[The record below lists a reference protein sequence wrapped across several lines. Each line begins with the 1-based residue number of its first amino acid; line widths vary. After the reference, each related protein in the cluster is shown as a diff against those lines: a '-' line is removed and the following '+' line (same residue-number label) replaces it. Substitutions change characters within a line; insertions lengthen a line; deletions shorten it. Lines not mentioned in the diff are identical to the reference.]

1 MADRAK
7 IHSALTHPNYVA
19 FTFIVRTGEGTLDQ
33 DGYRRMFGGEL
44 FDVSQGWQHP
54 NRAITKK
61 LGGKPITSTAAG
73 VGQFLFRTWK
83 EIADRYSLPDFSPPN
98 QEFAMCALVARRGAL
113 DDVLAGRLDVAIRKC
128 AKEWASLPGSPYGQP
143 TLSLEKAREVY
154 FLYGGT
160 VADPA
165 ELPKGNAMSPLVI
178 PILQTLGTAIPALA
192 KMFSSGSEVANRNIA
207 AGQIIADKL
216 VEVTQA
222 VNLQE
227 AAEKIQ
233 SNPEV
238 LAEAK
243 QAVAE
248 TVMALTEA
256 GGGGIAEARKAAS
269 NPDSLPF
276 WQNGAFWISLLLT
289 AMPFML
295 LADVFYVH
303 PENYDGNLRTQIV
316 TGVLGVIAIIGAFWL
331 GSSFS
336 SQKKDSMLG
345 NRP

>member
-1 MADRAK
+1 MNATR
-7 IHSALTHPNYVA
+7 IREALQHPNYRA
-19 FTFIVRTGEGTLDQ
+19 FSFVIRTGEGTFDE

-44 FDVSQGWQHP
+44 FDISNGWQHP

-73 VGQFLFRTWK
+73 AGQFLFRTWK
-83 EIADRYSLPDFSPPN
+83 EIADRYSLPDFSPAN
-98 QEFAMCALVARRGAL
+98 QDFAIAALIARRGAL
-113 DDVLAGRLDVAIRKC
+113 DAVLAGRLDEAISRC
-128 AKEWASLPGSPYGQP
+128 NKEWASLPGSPYGQP
-143 TLSLEKAREVY
+143 TITREEARDIFY
-154 FLYGGT
+154 RYGGT
-160 VADPA
+160 PVPS
-165 ELPKGNAMSPLVI
+165 ELPKGGPMSPLVI
-178 PILQTLGTAIPALA
+178 PILQTLGSAIPALA

-227 AAEKIQ
+227 AAERIQ
-233 SNPEV
+233 TDPEA
-238 LAEAK
+238 LNAAK

-256 GGGGIAEARKAAS
+256 GGGGIEGARKAAS
-269 NPDSLPF
+269 SPDQVPF
-276 WQNGAFWISLLLT
+276 WLNGAFWISLLLT

-303 PENYDGNLRTQIV
+303 PDNYDGNLRTQVV

-336 SQKKDSMLG
+336 SQKKDAMLG
-345 NRP
+345 GKQ